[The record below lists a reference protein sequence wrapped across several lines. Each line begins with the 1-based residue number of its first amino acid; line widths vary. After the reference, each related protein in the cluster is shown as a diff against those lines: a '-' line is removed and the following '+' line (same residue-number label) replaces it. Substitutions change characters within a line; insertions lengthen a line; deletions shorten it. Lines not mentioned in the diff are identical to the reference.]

1 MNEPRGGRSWKY
13 LGVRFPERQI
23 YIRSVG
29 RVHFWTFSPLA
40 QAIAAGASLLCLG
53 WVAFTTVNV
62 VFKDRIISAK
72 ERHFEQMQTSYEG
85 RIAELQL
92 AYDELNGAL
101 IAAQDRFTAVA
112 DEFEAKQLAL
122 SGLLEQK
129 DALRASLGIGKS
141 QDPKS
146 VKTAEAAPAI
156 RTGNI
161 GIGGSLDYV
170 VPDIAASF
178 APPFGMGAGTVIGSI
193 TPYRAALPE
202 QHRAP
207 FLRGAVQRLG
217 SLFGHRESPAI
228 IDNPAIHEIGG
239 QEARVVELDASQQG
253 LLDGAKK
260 SLQVETARL
269 KKALQTTGINP
280 QTMVK
285 RVSQGG
291 PLISVAPTMRDD
303 AFRAG
308 VIDTTQSLN
317 DLAMVVKA
325 LNSVPLNGPLLTSE
339 ISSGF
344 GGRPD
349 PFTEEA
355 AFHSGI
361 DFSAAKGSDVFATA
375 PGIVV
380 FAGPRGA
387 YGNTVE
393 IDHGYG
399 IRTRYGH
406 LSKISVPVGFQ
417 LARGEIVG
425 KVGSTGRSTGPH
437 VHYEVWYDN
446 AVRDPGKFIK
456 AGRNVRKE

>member
-1 MNEPRGGRSWKY
+1 MNEARRECSSKF
-13 LGVRFPERQI
+13 LGMRFPARQI
-23 YIRSVG
+23 YVRSEG
-29 RVHFWTFSPLA
+29 RVHFCSFSPLA

-53 WVAFTTVNV
+53 WFAFTTVNV

-72 ERHFEQMQTSYEG
+72 ERHFEQMQASYEG

-101 IAAQDRFTAVA
+101 ISAQDRFKSVA

-122 SGLLEQK
+122 SGLIEQK
-129 DALRASLGIGKS
+129 QALRASLGIGKG
-141 QDPKS
+141 QDQKGTKAVDATPGLK
-146 VKTAEAAPAI
+146 PG
-156 RTGNI
+156 TG
-161 GIGGSLDYV
+161 GALDYV
-170 VPDIAASF
+170 VPDVAPSF
-178 APPFGMGAGTVIGSI
+178 SPPFAAAVIGTV
-193 TPYRAALPE
+193 TPYAAPE
-202 QHRAP
+202 AQRAP

-217 SLFGHRESPAI
+217 SLFGQRPATVP
-228 IDNPAIHEIGG
+228 IDNPAIREIGE
-239 QEARVVELDASQQG
+239 QEARVSRLDASQQA
-253 LLDGAKK
+253 LLVEAKRD
-260 SLQVETARL
+260 LVAETARL
-269 KKALQTTGINP
+269 KKAMQGTGINP
-280 QTMVK
+280 QLMLK

-291 PLISVAPTMRDD
+291 ALMTVAPTMQDD
-303 AFRAG
+303 DFRAG
-308 VIDTTQSLN
+308 IVDTTASLN

-325 LNSVPLNGPLLTSE
+325 LNSVPLDAPLATTE
-339 ISSGF
+339 VSSGF

-361 DFSAAKGSDVFATA
+361 DFSAARGSDVFATA
-375 PGIVV
+375 PGLVV
-380 FAGPRGA
+380 FSGPRGA

-406 LSKISVPVGFQ
+406 LSKIAVPAGFQ
-417 LARGEIVG
+417 LERGAVIG

-446 AVRDPGKFIK
+446 AVRDPGKFIR

>member
-1 MNEPRGGRSWKY
+1 MTEPRRERSRKR
-13 LGVRFPERQI
+13 LGMRFPERQI
-23 YIRSVG
+23 YIRSEG
-29 RVHFWTFSPLA
+29 RVRFFSISPLA
-40 QAIAAGASLLCLG
+40 QAVAAGASLLCLG

-72 ERHFEQMQTSYEG
+72 ERHFEQIQTSYEG

-101 IAAQDRFTAVA
+101 IAAQDRFKVVA

-122 SGLLEQK
+122 TSLIEQK
-129 DALRASLGIGKS
+129 QALRASLGIGRSQGPQTAKS
-141 QDPKS
+141 AD
-146 VKTAEAAPAI
+146 AAPPL
-156 RTGNI
+156 RTASSGA
-161 GIGGSLDYV
+161 GGALDFV

-178 APPFGMGAGTVIGSI
+178 APPFGMGAGTVIGSL
-193 TPYRAALPE
+193 TPYQVAPTE
-202 QHRAP
+202 THRAP

-217 SLFGHRESPAI
+217 SLFGHRAAPQTV
-228 IDNPAIHEIGG
+228 DNPALSEINNQG
-239 QEARVVELDASQQG
+239 ARIAELDASQQAI
-253 LLDGAKK
+253 LDSAKK
-260 SLQVETARL
+260 DFVAETARL
-269 KKALQTTGINP
+269 KKALQGTGINS
-280 QTMVK
+280 QTMMK

-291 PLISVAPTMRDD
+291 PLMSVAPTMRDD

-308 VIDTTQSLN
+308 VFDTTESLN
-317 DLAMVVKA
+317 DLALVVKA
-325 LNSVPLNGPLLTSE
+325 LNSVPLDGPLTTSD

-344 GGRPD
+344 GGRAD

-375 PGIVV
+375 PGLVV

-406 LSKISVPVGFQ
+406 LSKISVPIGSQ
-417 LARGEIVG
+417 LNRGEVIG
-425 KVGSTGRSTGPH
+425 KAGSTGRSTGPH

-446 AVRDPGKFIK
+446 AVRDPGKFIR

>member
-1 MNEPRGGRSWKY
+1 MNEARRECSSKF
-13 LGVRFPERQI
+13 LGMRFPERQI
-23 YIRSVG
+23 YIRSDG
-29 RVHFWTFSPLA
+29 RVHFCTFSPLA
-40 QAIAAGASLLCLG
+40 QAIMAGASLLCLG
-53 WVAFTTVNV
+53 WFAFTTVNV

-72 ERHFEQMQTSYEG
+72 EHHFEQMQASYEG

-101 IAAQDRFTAVA
+101 VSAQDRFKSVA

-122 SGLLEQK
+122 TGLIEQK
-129 DALRASLGIGKS
+129 QALRASLGIGKG
-141 QDPKS
+141 QDA
-146 VKTAEAAPAI
+146 KTASAAQAAPSL
-156 RTGNI
+156 RTGNP
-161 GIGGSLDYV
+161 GTGGALDYV
-170 VPDIAASF
+170 VPGNAPSF
-178 APPFGMGAGTVIGSI
+178 SPPFGTGTVIGTIS
-193 TPYRAALPE
+193 PYAEPE
-202 QHRAP
+202 AHQVP
-207 FLRGAVQRLG
+207 FLSGAVQRLG
-217 SLFGHRESPAI
+217 SLFGHRSSAAPLN
-228 IDNPAIHEIGG
+228 NPAIHEIGE
-239 QEARVVELDASQQG
+239 QEARVARLDSGQQA
-253 LLDGAKK
+253 LLVDAKK
-260 SLQVETARL
+260 DLVAETARL
-269 KKALQTTGINP
+269 KKAMQGTGINP
-280 QTMVK
+280 QSMLK

-291 PLISVAPTMRDD
+291 PLMIVAPTMQDD
-303 AFRAG
+303 DFRAG
-308 VIDTTQSLN
+308 VVDTTASLN

-325 LNSVPLNGPLLTSE
+325 LNSVPLDAPLTTSE
-339 ISSGF
+339 VSSGF

-375 PGIVV
+375 PGLVV

-399 IRTRYGH
+399 MRTRYGH
-406 LSKISVPVGFQ
+406 LSKIAVPAGFQ
-417 LARGEIVG
+417 LARGAVIG

-446 AVRDPGKFIK
+446 AVRDPGKFIR

>member
-1 MNEPRGGRSWKY
+1 MNEARRESSWKY
-13 LGVRFPERQI
+13 LGMRFPERQI
-23 YIRSVG
+23 YIRSEG
-29 RVHFWTFSPLA
+29 RVHFCTFSPLA
-40 QAIAAGASLLCLG
+40 QSILAGASLLCLG

-62 VFKDRIISAK
+62 VFKDRIITAK

-101 IAAQDRFTAVA
+101 IAAQDRFKTVA

-122 SGLLEQK
+122 TGLLEQK
-129 DALRASLGIGKS
+129 QALRASLGIGKG
-141 QDPKS
+141 QDQKT
-146 VKTAEAAPAI
+146 VKTAEALPAI
-156 RTGNI
+156 RSGNEGTG
-161 GIGGSLDYV
+161 GALDFV
-170 VPDIAASF
+170 MPDIAVSF

-193 TPYRAALPE
+193 APYQVAPE
-202 QHRAP
+202 PHRAP

-217 SLFGHRESPAI
+217 SLFGHRTSSAP
-228 IDNPAIHEIGG
+228 IDNPAIHEISQ
-239 QEARVVELDASQQG
+239 QEARVAQLDATQQS
-253 LLDGAKK
+253 LLTNAKT
-260 SLQVETARL
+260 SLVAETDRL
-269 KKALQTTGINP
+269 RKALQVTGINS
-280 QTMVK
+280 QSMLK

-291 PLISVAPTMRDD
+291 PLMTVAPTMQDD
-303 AFRAG
+303 TFRAG
-308 VIDTTQSLN
+308 VVDTTASLN

-325 LNSVPLNGPLLTSE
+325 LNSVPLDGPLVTSE
-339 ISSGF
+339 VSSGF

-406 LSKISVPVGFQ
+406 LSKISVPIGFQ
-417 LARGEIVG
+417 LERGAIIG

-446 AVRDPGKFIK
+446 AVRDPGKFIR

>member
-1 MNEPRGGRSWKY
+1 MDEARRESIWKP
-13 LGVRFPERQI
+13 LGMRFPERQI
-23 YIRSVG
+23 YIRSEG
-29 RVHFWTFSPLA
+29 KVHFCKFSPLA
-40 QAIAAGASLLCLG
+40 QSILAGASFLCLG

-62 VFKDRIISAK
+62 VFKDRIITAK
-72 ERHFEQMQTSYEG
+72 EHHFEQMQTSYEG

-92 AYDELNGAL
+92 AYDELNGSL
-101 IAAQDRFTAVA
+101 IAAQDRFKAVA

-129 DALRASLGIGKS
+129 QALRASLGIGKG
-141 QDPKS
+141 QDPKA
-146 VKTAEAAPAI
+146 VKTAEATPPL
-156 RTGNI
+156 RSGNVGTG
-161 GIGGSLDYV
+161 GALDFV
-170 VPDIAASF
+170 MPQIAVSF
-178 APPFGMGAGTVIGSI
+178 APPFGMGAGTVIGSVV
-193 TPYRAALPE
+193 APE
-202 QHRAP
+202 PHTAP

-217 SLFGHRESPAI
+217 SLFSHRSATAP
-228 IDNPAIHEIGG
+228 IDNPAIHEIT
-239 QEARVVELDASQQG
+239 QQAARVVQLDATQQT
-253 LLDGAKK
+253 LLADAKK
-260 SLQVETARL
+260 GLVAETARL
-269 KKALQTTGINP
+269 RKALQVTGINP
-280 QTMVK
+280 QSMLK

-291 PLISVAPTMRDD
+291 PLMTMAPTMQDD

-308 VIDTTQSLN
+308 VVDTTESLN

-325 LNSVPLNGPLLTSE
+325 LNSVPLDGPLATSE
-339 ISSGF
+339 VSSGF

-406 LSKISVPVGFQ
+406 LSKISVPIGFE
-417 LARGEIVG
+417 LERGAIVG

-446 AVRDPGKFIK
+446 AVRDPGKFIR

>member
-1 MNEPRGGRSWKY
+1 
-13 LGVRFPERQI
+13 
-23 YIRSVG
+23 
-29 RVHFWTFSPLA
+29 LA

-53 WVAFTTVNV
+53 WIAFTTVNV

-72 ERHFEQMQTSYEG
+72 EHHFEQMQTSYEG

-101 IAAQDRFTAVA
+101 IAAQDRFKAVA

-122 SGLLEQK
+122 TGLLEQK
-129 DALRASLGIGKS
+129 EALRASLGIGKG

-146 VKTAEAAPAI
+146 VKTADATPAL
-156 RTGNI
+156 RSGNI
-161 GIGGSLDYV
+161 GTGGALDFV

-193 TPYRAALPE
+193 APYRVALPE
-202 QHRAP
+202 PHRAP

-217 SLFGHRESPAI
+217 SLFGHRASPATV
-228 IDNPAIHEIGG
+228 DNPAIHEISG
-239 QEARVVELDASQQG
+239 QEARVVQLDASQQE
-253 LLDGAKK
+253 LLDNAKQ
-260 SLQVETARL
+260 SLVAETARL
-269 KKALQTTGINP
+269 KKALLVTGINP
-280 QTMVK
+280 QSMVK

-291 PLISVAPTMRDD
+291 PLMSVAPTMQDD

-308 VIDTTQSLN
+308 VVDTTVSLN

-325 LNSVPLNGPLLTSE
+325 LNSVPLDGPLVTSD
-339 ISSGF
+339 ISSSF

-406 LSKISVPVGFQ
+406 LSKIAVAIGYQ
-417 LARGEIVG
+417 LERGAIIG

>member
-1 MNEPRGGRSWKY
+1 MNEPRSGASWKY
-13 LGVRFPERQI
+13 LGMRFPERQI
-23 YIRSVG
+23 YIRSEG

-53 WVAFTTVNV
+53 WIAFTTVNV

-72 ERHFEQMQTSYEG
+72 EQHFEQMQTSYEG

-129 DALRASLGIGKS
+129 DALRASLGIGKG
-141 QDPKS
+141 QDAKS
-146 VKTAEAAPAI
+146 VKSAEAAPSI

-217 SLFGHRESPAI
+217 SLFGHRASPATV
-228 IDNPAIHEIGG
+228 DNPAIHEIGS
-239 QEARVVELDASQQG
+239 QEARVVELDASQQE
-253 LLDGAKK
+253 LLDSAKK
-260 SLQVETARL
+260 SLQAETTRL
-269 KKALQTTGINP
+269 KKALQTTGVNP
-280 QTMVK
+280 QTMMK
-285 RVSQGG
+285 RVSVGG
-291 PLISVAPTMRDD
+291 PLISVSPTMRDD

-355 AFHSGI
+355 AFHNGI

-380 FAGPRGA
+380 FAAPRGA

-406 LSKISVPVGFQ
+406 LSKISVPLGLQ
-417 LARGEIVG
+417 LERGEIIG